1 MTREAI
7 REKGHVLR
15 HVAFFNAMYKIS
27 QHTVLRTHTNLY
39 TQINI

>member
-27 QHTVLRTHTNLY
+27 QHKAPSEHMNLY
-39 TQINI
+39 IRINI

>member
-15 HVAFFNAMYKIS
+15 HVAFFNVMYKIS
-27 QHTVLRTHTNLY
+27 QHTVPRTHTNLY
-39 TQINI
+39 IQINI